1 MCVGVIDVLVRPV
14 SLIVVLRF
22 TGGCVGVVVFVCVG
36 INNRNMALF
45 DLQAFIK
52 NPTIGQINKCRKD
65 DLFAI
70 AAHYKIS
77 VVRQALKKEIKHTV
91 LQGLFEL
98 NVLLMSGDAV
108 DEEADGET
116 CSLGAELAQ
125 PSTSGDEQ
133 GVGEQAAAEAEEESD
148 AKASLPQFEP
158 FSPVSTGSRGDARL
172 KVRLARLQLEA
183 QEKAQVRHAE
193 LELRLEIRRL
203 ETSCGSSVLVQGLE
217 MEIINVPL
225 HRVHIE
231 SELVTG
237 FVRVGV
243 RHSLPVK
250 GVTFILGNDLAGG
263 KVMPLLE
270 VLDKPDVFCE
280 DDLSKTYPDVFP
292 ACVLTRAQ
300 SRKAGGVVNLAD
312 SFIAPIFA
320 PEVPVTAVSEEQQQR
335 VKSLGSDVKTD
346 DLKLPVTREQIITL
360 QKEDQSLA
368 KCFDAVKSL
377 GKSTIKERNAEYF
390 VENELLMRKWWPI
403 TASDKEWDVVYQI
416 VVPTPYR
423 QQVLSLAHD
432 HELSG
437 HLGITKTYNRIL
449 RHFFWPGLKSDVAA
463 FCRSCHTCQ
472 YVGQPNQVI
481 PPAPL
486 SPIPAIGEP
495 FEHVIVDCVG
505 PLPKTKS
512 GNQFLLTMMC
522 VSTRFPEAIPLR
534 KITAPVVIKALIKFF
549 STFGLPK
556 IVQTDQGT
564 NFLSKLFSQVL
575 KSLGI
580 SHNVSSAYHPE
591 SQGALERFHQTLKSM
606 LRKYCFDSAK
616 DWDEGIPLVLFAV
629 RETVQESLGFSPAE
643 LVFGHTVR
651 GPLKVLKENI
661 MAIETSPKT
670 NILDYVC
677 KFRERLH
684 TACSLAKKSLA
695 TAQKGMKRLFDEKA
709 ALRSFKPGDKV
720 LVLLPVPGSALSARF
735 TGPYEIL
742 KKVSDTNYVI
752 CTPDRKRQSRLCH
765 VNMLK
770 AYYERNTQ
778 DSVTENMTKPVVSP
792 VAVVSPVESSAAADG
807 ADEDG
812 IVLRNA
818 PHQCARLANS
828 VILKDLPSHFMHL
841 TEVQRQD
848 IVELIRAFPSL
859 FNDIPTQT
867 TVLQHDINVENA
879 IPIKQHPYRVNITKR
894 SVMKKEVEYLLENGL
909 AKPSCSA
916 WSSPCL
922 LVPKPDGTFRF
933 CTDYWK
939 VNAVTVPDCYPL
951 PRMEDCIDN
960 LGSARFVSKL
970 DLLKGYLP
978 HVHPISPLS

>member
-1 MCVGVIDVLVRPV
+1 M
-14 SLIVVLRF
+14 
-22 TGGCVGVVVFVCVG
+22 
-36 INNRNMALF
+36 
-45 DLQAFIK
+45 
-52 NPTIGQINKCRKD
+52 
-65 DLFAI
+65 
-70 AAHYKIS
+70 
-77 VVRQALKKEIKHTV
+77 
-91 LQGLFEL
+91 
-98 NVLLMSGDAV
+98 
-108 DEEADGET
+108 
-116 CSLGAELAQ
+116 
-125 PSTSGDEQ
+125 
-133 GVGEQAAAEAEEESD
+133 
-148 AKASLPQFEP
+148 
-158 FSPVSTGSRGDARL
+158 
-172 KVRLARLQLEA
+172 
-183 QEKAQVRHAE
+183 
-193 LELRLEIRRL
+193 
-203 ETSCGSSVLVQGLE
+203 
-217 MEIINVPL
+217 
-225 HRVHIE
+225 
-231 SELVTG
+231 
-237 FVRVGV
+237 
-243 RHSLPVK
+243 
-250 GVTFILGNDLAGG
+250 
-263 KVMPLLE
+263 
-270 VLDKPDVFCE
+270 
-280 DDLSKTYPDVFP
+280 
-292 ACVLTRAQ
+292 
-300 SRKAGGVVNLAD
+300 
-312 SFIAPIFA
+312 
-320 PEVPVTAVSEEQQQR
+320 
-335 VKSLGSDVKTD
+335 
-346 DLKLPVTREQIITL
+346 
-360 QKEDQSLA
+360 
-368 KCFDAVKSL
+368 
-377 GKSTIKERNAEYF
+377 
-390 VENELLMRKWWPI
+390 
-403 TASDKEWDVVYQI
+403 
-416 VVPTPYR
+416 
-423 QQVLSLAHD
+423 LSLAHD

-522 VSTRFPEAIPLR
+522 VSTRFLEAIPLR
-534 KITAPVVIKALIKFF
+534 KITAPVVIKALIKLF

-684 TACSLAKKSLA
+684 TACSLAKKS
-695 TAQKGMKRLFDEKA
+695 
-709 ALRSFKPGDKV
+709 
-720 LVLLPVPGSALSARF
+720 
-735 TGPYEIL
+735 
-742 KKVSDTNYVI
+742 
-752 CTPDRKRQSRLCH
+752 
-765 VNMLK
+765 
-770 AYYERNTQ
+770 TQ

-909 AKPSCSA
+909 AKPS
-916 WSSPCL
+916 
-922 LVPKPDGTFRF
+922 
-933 CTDYWK
+933 
-939 VNAVTVPDCYPL
+939 
-951 PRMEDCIDN
+951 PRAC
-960 LGSARFVSKL
+960 
-970 DLLKGYLP
+970 
-978 HVHPISPLS
+978 